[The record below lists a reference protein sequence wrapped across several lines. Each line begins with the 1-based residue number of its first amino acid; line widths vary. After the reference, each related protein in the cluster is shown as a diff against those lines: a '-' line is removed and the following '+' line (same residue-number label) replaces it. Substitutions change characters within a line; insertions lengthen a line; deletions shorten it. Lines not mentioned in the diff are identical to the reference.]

1 MRLTPRRLALF
12 GLGAAA
18 LAAAGAIALARP
30 FSGEP
35 GVTGG
40 DVTWKE
46 VERLVSEQKLEEASE
61 RVARIREAARA
72 RGDEGD
78 EAKALVREVQL
89 RTALHGYETSVRFL
103 KDQPWPKALLPRT
116 ALRLFYAQS
125 LVTYARAY
133 AWEVGQRERV
143 ASTGALDLRA
153 WTRDEIAAEAVRTYA
168 DVFRDREALG
178 DANVGALDAF
188 LEPNS
193 YPKGIRDTLRDAT
206 TYLFVALLSDSAF
219 WRPEQSN
226 GVFGLDREALVTGDP
241 AASRVVQL
249 EDPSV
254 HPLVKLG
261 AVLDDLEAWHAGRG
275 EREAALEARLERVR
289 RLHAALTDASD
300 RSLLRRNLARRLVAL
315 ADVPWWA
322 MGK

>member
-1 MRLTPRRLALF
+1 MRLAARRLSFF

-30 FSGEP
+30 SSDDARATDGAS
-35 GVTGG
+35 
-40 DVTWKE
+40 TWKE
-46 VERLVSEQKLEEASE
+46 VERLVSEQKLEEASQ
-61 RVARIREAARA
+61 RVARIREAARGA
-72 RGDEGD
+72 GDEAD

-133 AWEVGQRERV
+133 AWEVGRREKV
-143 ASTGALDLRA
+143 ASTGEVDLKA
-153 WTRDEIAAEAVRTYA
+153 WTREEIAGEAVRMYA
-168 DVFRDREALG
+168 EVFRDREALG
-178 DANVGALDAF
+178 NANVAAF
-188 LEPNS
+188 DEFLVPNN

-206 TYLFVALLSDSAF
+206 AYLFIALLSDSTF

-226 GVFGLDREALVTGDP
+226 GVFALDRASLVAGDP
-241 AASRVVQL
+241 AVSRLVAL

-275 EREAALEARLERVR
+275 DREAALEE
-289 RLHAALTDASD
+289 
-300 RSLLRRNLARRLVAL
+300 
-315 ADVPWWA
+315 
-322 MGK
+322 